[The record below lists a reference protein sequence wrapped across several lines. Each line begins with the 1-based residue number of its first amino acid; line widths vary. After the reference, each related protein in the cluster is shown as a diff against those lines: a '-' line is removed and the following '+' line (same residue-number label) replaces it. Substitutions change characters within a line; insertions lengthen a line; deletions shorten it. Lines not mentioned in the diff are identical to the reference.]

1 MLRAGLLG
9 GLYLAGFHIVWA
21 FLVLMGW
28 AQPLVNFILQLHMM
42 ALPLTGEPFQLLRA
56 LELVGLSFLA
66 GCLYGMMFYQVGK
79 KIF

>member
-1 MLRAGLLG
+1 
-9 GLYLAGFHIVWA
+9 
-21 FLVLMGW
+21 MGW

-42 ALPLTGEPFQLLRA
+42 ALPLTVQPFQLLRA